1 MNHFTSLCV
10 RYWSHGLSTHTHRYR
25 CMHTDMS
32 THMCTPMQTYMY
44 THMHMNIMYP
54 VHMPVCMHVS
64 PTAHAYVYVHTQ
76 THVVHT
82 HADAFICMCVNTH
95 AYTDLM
101 PFSSCL
107 SHLNSFCSLFK
118 LCLYW
123 SMLNLWKCCISFR
136 CKTKWFSF
144 TYIHYFSDSFSHIG
158 YYRVFSRV
166 PHALQ

>member
-1 MNHFTSLCV
+1 MDWAH
-10 RYWSHGLSTHTHRYR
+10 THTDIGV
-25 CMHTDMS
+25 CTQTWAHTCALPCRHTC
-32 THMCTPMQTYMY
+32 THTCTWISCTP
-44 THMHMNIMYP
+44 
-54 VHMPVCMHVS
+54 VHTPVCMHVS

-123 SMLNLWKCCISFR
+123 SMLNLWECCISFR